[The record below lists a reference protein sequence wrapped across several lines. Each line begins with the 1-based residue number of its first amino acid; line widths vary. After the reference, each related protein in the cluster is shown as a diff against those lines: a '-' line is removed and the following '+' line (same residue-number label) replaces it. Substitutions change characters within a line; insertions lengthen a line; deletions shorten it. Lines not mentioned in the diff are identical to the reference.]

1 MNKVTKV
8 LLTVVT
14 TICCAAVLVGGI
26 WCSRQADTSLCTQV
40 DVVVE
45 DSVSRQY
52 VDAMELEGYLKAR
65 GCYALTKAMSEVDCH
80 MIEQALL
87 KHEMIRTASCYKTPF
102 GAVRIR
108 VTQRVPVLCVK
119 TAEGNY
125 LVDADR
131 RVMPYRSGMKLDVPV
146 FTGAISKCAA
156 TEEYYDFVL
165 WLQDNSYWGERIRD
179 VYVRNPKLVVL
190 SQKDYSA
197 KIVLGKLDGYE
208 DKLARLRSLYK
219 KGFDVLGYPE
229 CRELDLRYA
238 GQVVRR

>member
-52 VDAMELEGYLKAR
+52 VDAMEVEGYLKAR
-65 GCYALTKAMSEVDCH
+65 GCYALSKAMCEVDCH

-179 VYVRNPKLVVL
+179 VYVRTPKMVVL

-197 KIVLGKLDGYE
+197 KIVLGKLEGYE

>member
-14 TICCAAVLVGGI
+14 TVCCAAVLAGGI
-26 WCSRQADTSLCTQV
+26 WCSRQADMSLCTQV
-40 DVVVE
+40 DIVVE

-65 GCYALTKAMSEVDCH
+65 GCYALSKAMCEVDCH

-179 VYVRNPKLVVL
+179 VYVRNPKMVVL

>member
-14 TICCAAVLVGGI
+14 TVCCVAVLVGGI
-26 WCSRQADTSLCTQV
+26 WCSRQTDTSLCTQV

-156 TEEYYDFVL
+156 TEEYYDFVQ
-165 WLQDNSYWGERIRD
+165 WLKQ
-179 VYVRNPKLVVL
+179 
-190 SQKDYSA
+190 
-197 KIVLGKLDGYE
+197 
-208 DKLARLRSLYK
+208 
-219 KGFDVLGYPE
+219 
-229 CRELDLRYA
+229 
-238 GQVVRR
+238 

>member
-14 TICCAAVLVGGI
+14 TVCCAAVLAGGI
-26 WCSRQADTSLCTQV
+26 WCSRQADMSLCTQV
-40 DVVVE
+40 DIVVE

-179 VYVRNPKLVVL
+179 VYVRTPKMVVL

-197 KIVLGKLDGYE
+197 KIVLGKLEGYE

>member
-14 TICCAAVLVGGI
+14 TVCCAAVLVGGI
-26 WCSRQADTSLCTQV
+26 WCSRQADMSLCTQV
-40 DVVVE
+40 DIVVE

-80 MIEQALL
+80 MIELLLL

>member
-14 TICCAAVLVGGI
+14 TVCCAAVLAGGI
-26 WCSRQADTSLCTQV
+26 WCSRQADMSLCTQV
-40 DVVVE
+40 DIVVE

-87 KHEMIRTASCYKTPF
+87 KHEMIRSASCYKTPF

-165 WLQDNSYWGERIRD
+165 WLQDNSYWGERICD

>member
-14 TICCAAVLVGGI
+14 TVCCAAVLAGGI
-26 WCSRQADTSLCTQV
+26 WCSRQVDASLCTQV
-40 DVVVE
+40 DIVVE
-45 DSVSRQY
+45 DSLSRQY

-87 KHEMIRTASCYKTPF
+87 KHEMIRSASCYKTPF

-146 FTGAISKCAA
+146 FTGAINKCAA

>member
-14 TICCAAVLVGGI
+14 TVCCAAVLVGGI

-40 DVVVE
+40 DIVVE

-52 VDAMELEGYLKAR
+52 VDAMEVEGYLKAR

>member
-14 TICCAAVLVGGI
+14 TVCCAAVLVGGI
-26 WCSRQADTSLCTQV
+26 WCSRQVDASLCTQV
-40 DVVVE
+40 DIVVE

>member
-14 TICCAAVLVGGI
+14 TVCCAAVLAGGI
-26 WCSRQADTSLCTQV
+26 WCSCQADMSLCTQV
-40 DVVVE
+40 DIVVE

-131 RVMPYRSGMKLDVPV
+131 RVMPYLSGMKLDVPV

>member
-14 TICCAAVLVGGI
+14 TVCCAAVLVGGI
-26 WCSRQADTSLCTQV
+26 WCSRQADMSLCTQV
-40 DVVVE
+40 DIVVE

-80 MIEQALL
+80 MIELLLL

-179 VYVRNPKLVVL
+179 VYVRTPKMVVL

-197 KIVLGKLDGYE
+197 KIVLGKLEGYE

>member
-40 DVVVE
+40 DIVVE

-52 VDAMELEGYLKAR
+52 VDAMELEGYLKTR
-65 GCYALTKAMSEVDCH
+65 GCYALSKAMCEVDCH

>member
-14 TICCAAVLVGGI
+14 TVCCAAVLAGGI
-26 WCSRQADTSLCTQV
+26 WCSRQVDASLCTQV
-40 DVVVE
+40 DIVVE
-45 DSVSRQY
+45 DSLSRQY

-208 DKLARLRSLYK
+208 EKLARLRSLYK

>member
-14 TICCAAVLVGGI
+14 TVCCAAVLVGGI

>member
-14 TICCAAVLVGGI
+14 TVCCAAVLAGGI
-26 WCSRQADTSLCTQV
+26 WCSRQVDASLCTQV
-40 DVVVE
+40 DIVVE

-146 FTGAISKCAA
+146 FTGAINKCAA